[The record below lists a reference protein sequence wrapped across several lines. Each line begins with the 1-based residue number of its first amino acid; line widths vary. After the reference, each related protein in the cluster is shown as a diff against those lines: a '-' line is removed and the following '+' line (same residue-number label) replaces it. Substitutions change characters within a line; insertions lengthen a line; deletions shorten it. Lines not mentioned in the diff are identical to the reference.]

1 MLSTPLDQPWILQA
15 YERRSGIH
23 QGTAYPEGYRSD
35 ALDIHDGEVVCVG
48 FRDLWFASLQAVH
61 VMLEDGR
68 FRRVPWTDIARV
80 EGWSKKGKL
89 GRRYSLGDGSHLFA
103 VLDTVHD
110 GLLEVEERC
119 VRELSTCAPARK
131 FTAIGQRIG
140 AIGDIY
146 EMGLVRRNRAAEQAD
161 GNRLLEVADM
171 ADRALARG
179 ALSDEDCDLIMRVA
193 EEDRPTSS
201 GGVGAVLRSVADR
214 GLPVWDMIL
223 RLMECKSRHVRV
235 TLVTAVW
242 KGAPEAFLIPFYV
255 KAIADTQ
262 QHHRYWA
269 AARLGSAGQN
279 VCAALRTQ
287 LEAAIR
293 KEKSHEVKGALET
306 ALEHAQG
313 AAGQA

>member
-1 MLSTPLDQPWILQA
+1 MLSTPLDQSWILQA
-15 YERRSGIH
+15 YGGKSGIRK
-23 QGTAYPEGYRSD
+23 GTAYPEGYRSD

-48 FRDLWFASLQAVH
+48 FRDLWFASSQAVH

-80 EGWSKKGKL
+80 EGWVKKDKL
-89 GRRYSLGDGSHLFA
+89 CRRYSLGDGSHVFA
-103 VLDTVHD
+103 VLDNVHD
-110 GLLEVEERC
+110 GLQEVEERC

-131 FTAIGQRIG
+131 FTAIGQRVG
-140 AIGDIY
+140 PIGDIY
-146 EMGLVRRNRAAEQAD
+146 EMNLVRRDRAAEQVD

-171 ADRALARG
+171 AYRALARG
-179 ALSDEDCDLIMRVA
+179 ALDDEDRDLILRVA
-193 EEDRPTSS
+193 EEGRPTSS
-201 GGVGAVLRSVADR
+201 GGVGAVLRSLADR
-214 GLPVWDMIL
+214 GMPVWDMIL

-235 TLVTAVW
+235 TLVTALW
-242 KGAPEAFLIPFYV
+242 NDAPESFLIPFYA

-269 AARLGSAGQN
+269 AARLGSAGHN

-293 KEKSHEVKGALET
+293 KEKSHEAKGALET
-306 ALEHAQG
+306 ALAHAQG